1 MALGGSRWLGM
12 ALQSLPP
19 ALSWSSLYSLATLPL
34 LHASSLHEFYGGCS
48 KFFSFFI
55 PSRSILFL
63 WNLGKLRPCSFFFFK
78 DLEKKKTLFTFFL
91 LTDASHLHDSE
102 KMKARRSWDIDCKN
116 GLKSFY
122 LISVPLAM

>member
-1 MALGGSRWLGM
+1 MAGDGIAVPASCSQLVLTVFLGNPSSF
-12 ALQSLPP
+12 ACKLPP
-19 ALSWSSLYSLATLPL
+19 RVLRQLFQVFLILHTLRVYSVSVELGQTKTL
-34 LHASSLHEFYGGCS
+34 F
-48 KFFSFFI
+48 
-55 PSRSILFL
+55 
-63 WNLGKLRPCSFFFFK
+63 FFFFK

-102 KMKARRSWDIDCKN
+102 KMKVRRSWDIDWKN